1 MKRGLAALALVLV
14 VAAASAYYY
23 FSGQEYVFRFTEAQ
37 LQQRLEES
45 LPITRSYLLIF
56 QVTLDN
62 PRVLL
67 TDGSNRV
74 RAGLDIVLNATIGGE
89 SRPLGGTIDVEGGI
103 KYVPAQGQFF
113 LTDPAIER
121 LELQGVPPKYA
132 DSARAA
138 MTKAIAEYYSTH
150 PIYSLKAT
158 DVNQAA
164 ARLMLKD
171 VIVERQTLVL
181 TLGV

>member
-23 FSGQEYVFRFTEAQ
+23 FFGREYVFRLTEAQ

-45 LPITRSYLLIF
+45 LPIARSYL
-56 QVTLDN
+56 
-62 PRVLL
+62 
-67 TDGSNRV
+67 
-74 RAGLDIVLNATIGGE
+74 
-89 SRPLGGTIDVEGGI
+89 DVEGGI
-103 KYVPAQGQFF
+103 KYVPVQGQFF
-113 LTDPAIER
+113 LTDPVIER
-121 LELQGVPPKYA
+121 LELQGVPPKHA
-132 DSARAA
+132 GSARAA
-138 MTKAIAEYYSTH
+138 MTRAIAEYYSTH

-164 ARLMLKD
+164 ARLMLRD